1 MQERTTRVM
10 RAAAVAGLVA
20 VVAGA
25 AVRETASVEP
35 AAGAAVAA
43 GFAKAAAGATEARAG
58 SAPAEARAGK
68 AGTAQPAAAIPRLEG
83 TGHPDLQG
91 VWQAMREVDYDL
103 EGHAAGAAVVLQ
115 PGVPNG
121 QPVPAAPV
129 LALGALGGVPPSTGV
144 VVGGTIPYRPE
155 ALARR
160 DENRAEALTRDPLVK
175 CLLPGVPRAT
185 YLPFPFQITQGPD
198 KLLIAY
204 GFSNAGRTIHLD
216 EVEPPGVVSW
226 MGHSVGRWEGDTL
239 VVEVTELIDQTWFDR
254 SGNYHSD
261 ELRVVER
268 YTPIT
273 PYHLQYEATIHDPA
287 VFTDPWTIALPLYR
301 RMEEHPRVLEYRC
314 VEMVEELVYG
324 HLRREQL
331 VRRWEG
337 DYGRRGGTVVVDV
350 TRLPTVRE
358 AEP

>member
-20 VVAGA
+20 VAAGA
-25 AVRETASVEP
+25 AVRETASVQP
-35 AAGAAVAA
+35 PGR
-43 GFAKAAAGATEARAG
+43 G
-58 SAPAEARAGK
+58 AEAARLG
-68 AGTAQPAAAIPRLEG
+68 AAIPRLSG
-83 TGHPDLQG
+83 TPHPDLQG

-103 EGHAAGAAVVLQ
+103 EGHAAVAAVALH

-129 LALGALGGVPPSTGV
+129 LALGALGGVPPSAGV
-144 VVGGTIPYRPE
+144 VVGGAIPYRRA
-155 ALARR
+155 ALAQRA
-160 DENRAEALTRDPLVK
+160 ENRAHALARDPLVK

-185 YLPFPFQITQGPD
+185 YLPFPFQVTQGPD
-198 KLLIAY
+198 KIMIAY

-216 EVEPPGVVSW
+216 AVDPPGVVSW

-254 SGNYHSD
+254 SGNYHGD

-287 VFTDPWTIALPLYR
+287 VFTEPWTISLPLYR

-324 HLRREQL
+324 HHRREQL

-337 DYGRRGGTVVVDV
+337 DYGRRGGTLLIDV
-350 TRLPTVRE
+350 TRLPTGRE
-358 AEP
+358 EP

>member
-1 MQERTTRVM
+1 MQERTTRVI

-20 VVAGA
+20 VAAGA
-25 AVRETASVEP
+25 AVRETASMQQAAGTAQTAGV
-35 AAGAAVAA
+35 AGAAQTA
-43 GFAKAAAGATEARAG
+43 GVAGAAQTAGAPAG
-58 SAPAEARAGK
+58 SGA
-68 AGTAQPAAAIPRLEG
+68 AQPAAAIPRLAG
-83 TGHPDLQG
+83 TTHPDLQG

-103 EGHAAGAAVVLQ
+103 EGHAAEAAVALQ

-129 LALGALGGVPPSTGV
+129 LALGALGGVPPSAGV
-144 VVGGTIPYRPE
+144 VVGGAIPYRPE

-160 DENRAEALTRDPLVK
+160 DENRAEALARDPLVK

-198 KLLIAY
+198 KVLIAY

-216 EVEPPGVVSW
+216 EVDPPGVVSW
-226 MGHSVGRWEGDTL
+226 MGHSAGRWEGDTL
-239 VVEVTELIDQTWFDR
+239 VVEVSELMDQTWFDR

-287 VFTDPWTIALPLYR
+287 VFTEPWTLSLPLYR
-301 RMEEHPRVLEYRC
+301 RMEQHARVLEYRC

-324 HLRREQL
+324 HLRKEQL

-337 DYGRRGGTVVVDV
+337 DYGRRGGTLVIDV
-350 TRLPTVRE
+350 TRLPTERE
-358 AEP
+358 ADP

>member
-1 MQERTTRVM
+1 M

-20 VVAGA
+20 VAAAA
-25 AVRETASVEP
+25 AVRETASMQQT
-35 AAGAAVAA
+35 AGGTGAAR
-43 GFAKAAAGATEARAG
+43 ATG
-58 SAPAEARAGK
+58 APAEPG
-68 AGTAQPAAAIPRLEG
+68 AAIPRLAG
-83 TGHPDLQG
+83 TPHPDLQG

-103 EGHAAGAAVVLQ
+103 EGHAAEAAVVLH
-115 PGVPNG
+115 PGTPNG

-144 VVGGTIPYRPE
+144 VVDGLIPYRPE
-155 ALARR
+155 ALAQR
-160 DENRAEALTRDPLVK
+160 DENRAEALAHDPLVK

-198 KLLIAY
+198 KILIAY

-216 EVEPPGVVSW
+216 EVAPPGVVSW

-239 VVEVTELIDQTWFDR
+239 VVEVTELMDQTWFDR

-261 ELRVVER
+261 ALRVVER

-287 VFTDPWTIALPLYR
+287 VFTEPWTISLPLYR

-337 DYGRRGGTVVVDV
+337 DYGRRGGTLVIYV
-350 TRLPTVRE
+350 TRLPTERE

>member
-1 MQERTTRVM
+1 MQERTTHRI

-20 VVAGA
+20 L
-25 AVRETASVEP
+25 
-35 AAGAAVAA
+35 AAVAA
-43 GFAKAAAGATEARAG
+43 LREAASMQRTAPVGAAAAGAGVARAAAAGAVARRTG
-58 SAPAEARAGK
+58 SPAGAGG
-68 AGTAQPAAAIPRLEG
+68 AAQPAPAIPRLAG
-83 TGHPDLQG
+83 TPHPDLQG

-103 EGHAAGAAVVLQ
+103 EGHAAEAAVALH

-129 LALGALGGVPPSTGV
+129 LALGALGGVPPSAGV
-144 VVGGTIPYRPE
+144 VAGGAIPYRPE

-185 YLPFPFQITQGPD
+185 YLPFPFQITQGAD
-198 KLLIAY
+198 KILIAY
-204 GFSNAGRTIHLD
+204 GFANAGRTIHLD

-254 SGNYHSD
+254 AGNYHSS

-287 VFTDPWTIALPLYR
+287 IFSEPWTISLPLYR

-337 DYGRRGGTVVVDV
+337 DYGRRGGTLVIDV
-350 TRLPTVRE
+350 TRLPTERE

>member
-20 VVAGA
+20 VAAGA
-25 AVRETASVEP
+25 AVRETASVEQAESVTE
-35 AAGAAVAA
+35 AAGTTE
-43 GFAKAAAGATEARAG
+43 AAGATEAASGGRAAAG
-58 SAPAEARAGK
+58 SGA
-68 AGTAQPAAAIPRLEG
+68 AQPAVAIPRLAG
-83 TGHPDLQG
+83 TAHPDLQG

-103 EGHAAGAAVVLQ
+103 EGHAAEAAVVLH

-129 LALGALGGVPPSTGV
+129 LALGALGGVPPSAGV

-185 YLPFPFQITQGPD
+185 YLPFPFQITQGAD
-198 KLLIAY
+198 KILIAY

-239 VVEVTELIDQTWFDR
+239 VVEVTELIDQTWLDR

-287 VFTDPWTIALPLYR
+287 VFAEPWTLSIPLYR

-337 DYGRRGGTVVVDV
+337 DYGRRGGTLVIDV

>member
-20 VVAGA
+20 VAAGA
-25 AVRETASVEP
+25 AVRETASVERAASATE
-35 AAGAAVAA
+35 AAGASE
-43 GFAKAAAGATEARAG
+43 AAGATGAARAG
-58 SAPAEARAGK
+58 SAPAAPVAV
-68 AGTAQPAAAIPRLEG
+68 QPAAAVPRLAG
-83 TGHPDLQG
+83 TPYPDLQG

-103 EGHAAGAAVVLQ
+103 EGRPAEAAVVLH

-144 VVGGTIPYRPE
+144 VVGGAIPYRPE
-155 ALARR
+155 ALAQR
-160 DENRAEALTRDPLVK
+160 DENRADALSRDPLVK

-198 KLLIAY
+198 KILIAY

-226 MGHSVGRWEGDTL
+226 MGHSVGSWEGDTL

-254 SGNYHSD
+254 AGNYHSD

-287 VFTDPWTIALPLYR
+287 VFTEPWTVALPLYR

-337 DYGRRGGTVVVDV
+337 DYGRRGGTLVIDV
-350 TRLPTVRE
+350 TRLPTERE

>member
-1 MQERTTRVM
+1 MQDRTTRVM

-20 VVAGA
+20 VAAGA
-25 AVRETASVEP
+25 AVRETASVEQTESVTE
-35 AAGAAVAA
+35 AAGTTE
-43 GFAKAAAGATEARAG
+43 AAGATEAASGGRAATG
-58 SAPAEARAGK
+58 SGA
-68 AGTAQPAAAIPRLEG
+68 AQPAVAIPRLAG
-83 TGHPDLQG
+83 TAHPDLQG

-103 EGHAAGAAVVLQ
+103 EGHGAEAAVALH

-129 LALGALGGVPPSTGV
+129 LALGALGGVPPSAGV
-144 VVGGTIPYRPE
+144 VVGGSIPYRPE

-185 YLPFPFQITQGPD
+185 YLPFPFQITQGAD
-198 KLLIAY
+198 KILIAY

-239 VVEVTELIDQTWFDR
+239 VVEVTELIDQTWLDR

-287 VFTDPWTIALPLYR
+287 VFTEPWTLSIPLYR

-337 DYGRRGGTVVVDV
+337 DYGRRGGTLVIDV

>member
-1 MQERTTRVM
+1 M

-20 VVAGA
+20 LAAGA
-25 AVRETASVEP
+25 AVRETASIEQAAPGAAAAAQPAARARPATSAAQP
-35 AAGAAVAA
+35 AAGATRP
-43 GFAKAAAGATEARAG
+43 AAAGSGA
-58 SAPAEARAGK
+58 
-68 AGTAQPAAAIPRLEG
+68 AQPAAAIPRLAG
-83 TGHPDLQG
+83 TRYPDLQG

-103 EGHAAGAAVVLQ
+103 EGHAAEAAVVLH

-129 LALGALGGVPPSTGV
+129 LALGALGGVPPSAGV
-144 VVGGTIPYRPE
+144 VVGGAIPYRPE

-185 YLPFPFQITQGPD
+185 YLPFPFQITQGAD
-198 KLLIAY
+198 KILIAY

-216 EVEPPGVVSW
+216 EVDPPGVVSW

-239 VVEVTELIDQTWFDR
+239 VVEVTELMHQTWFDR

-261 ELRVVER
+261 ELGVVER

-273 PYHLQYEATIHDPA
+273 PYHLQYEATLHDPA
-287 VFTDPWTIALPLYR
+287 VFTEPWTISLPLYR
-301 RMEEHPRVLEYRC
+301 RMEENARVLEYRC

-337 DYGRRGGTVVVDV
+337 DYGRRGGTLVIDV
-350 TRLPTVRE
+350 TRLPTERE